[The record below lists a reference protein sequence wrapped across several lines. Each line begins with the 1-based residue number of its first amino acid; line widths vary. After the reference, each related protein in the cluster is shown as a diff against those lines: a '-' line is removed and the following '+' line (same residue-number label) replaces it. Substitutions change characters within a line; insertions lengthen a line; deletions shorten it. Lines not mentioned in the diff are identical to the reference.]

1 MKELV
6 IIGAGPAGLSA
17 AIYGMRSG
25 LDLTVIEKFAPGGQV
40 LNTSEVENYPGF
52 KDPVQG
58 YEIIMGMEGQARRL
72 GAEFKTGDVKSV
84 HKNDS
89 GNFDIEFSNG
99 EILEAKAVIAATGSS
114 YKHLNVPGEKEFV
127 GKGVSYCA
135 TCDGAFF
142 RDKVTA
148 VIGGGNT
155 ALEEAL
161 FLTKFAS
168 KVYIIHRRDE
178 FRGERVLQKRI
189 NEHEKIE
196 PILSSVVEKINGENK
211 VESLTLKSTK
221 DGSVSNLE
229 VDGAFIF
236 VGYDPNTDAFED
248 ELKNEWKQIKVNM
261 NMETPVPGLFA
272 AGDIRH
278 MSKRQ
283 IVMAAADGATAA
295 MTAYE
300 YITHKEL

>member
-1 MKELV
+1 MKDLI

-25 LDLTVIEKFAPGGQV
+25 LDLILIDKFAPGGQV
-40 LNTSEVENYPGF
+40 LNTADVENYPGF
-52 KDPVQG
+52 KDPIQG
-58 YEIIMGMEGQARRL
+58 YELVTAMEGQARRL
-72 GAEFKTGDVKSV
+72 GAEIKNADVKSIN
-84 HKNDS
+84 KNQKNIFS
-89 GNFDIEFSNG
+89 VEFTNG
-99 EILEAKAVIAATGSS
+99 EILESKAVIAATGSS
-114 YKHLNVPGEKEFV
+114 YKHLNIPGEKELT

-178 FRGERVLQKRI
+178 FRGEKVLQKRI
-189 NEHEKIE
+189 EEHEKIE
-196 PILSSVVEKINGENK
+196 PILSSVVESINGNDK
-211 VESLTLKSTK
+211 VESLTLKNVISEET
-221 DGSVSNLE
+221 SNLD

-236 VGYDPNTDAFED
+236 VGYNPNT
-248 ELKNEWKQIKVNM
+248 ELFADDIKNEQGQLKVDL
-261 NMETPVPGLFA
+261 NMETPTEGLFA